1 MASRIKAIAP
11 ASVANI
17 GCLFDSAAMAVEA
30 FRDTVLVEET
40 VGGDVQVEAKG
51 PVPSGRSNVA
61 YKAAVYFL
69 ERLYGRLTGVR
80 VIVEKGI
87 PVAAGLGSSGATAA
101 ATVAALNELLGI
113 GASTGDLIEAAGEG
127 EALAAGSRHYDNVA
141 ASLLGGVVLVDPQN
155 PRTYAL
161 IRPPR
166 SLRVVLF
173 VKTLDVREKT
183 SFMRRLLPR
192 TVGLGEASR
201 WALAAAMLTL
211 GLSVGDERYIA
222 YASMGGPVEKAR
234 SRVIRNYWRAKEEA
248 LKAGAIA
255 FNLSG
260 AGPSMFALAKDDV
273 ASLVAERVLAV
284 IDGYE
289 LVITGINMN
298 GVVIE
303 D

>member
-1 MASRIKAIAP
+1 
-11 ASVANI
+11 
-17 GCLFDSAAMAVEA
+17 
-30 FRDTVLVEET
+30 
-40 VGGDVQVEAKG
+40 
-51 PVPSGRSNVA
+51 
-61 YKAAVYFL
+61 
-69 ERLYGRLTGVR
+69 
-80 VIVEKGI
+80 
-87 PVAAGLGSSGATAA
+87 
-101 ATVAALNELLGI
+101 
-113 GASTGDLIEAAGEG
+113 
-127 EALAAGSRHYDNVA
+127 
-141 ASLLGGVVLVDPQN
+141 
-155 PRTYAL
+155 
-161 IRPPR
+161 
-166 SLRVVLF
+166 
-173 VKTLDVREKT
+173 
-183 SFMRRLLPR
+183 
-192 TVGLGEASR
+192 
-201 WALAAAMLTL
+201 
-211 GLSVGDERYIA
+211 VGDERYIA